1 MKESKELK
9 KLKNRYE
16 KVCNKL
22 EVLNEEAFS
31 LEKEIMIQQRK
42 EETNG

>member
-16 KVCNKL
+16 KVCDKL
-22 EVLNEEAFS
+22 EILNEEAFS
-31 LEKEIMIQQRK
+31 LEQEIMRQQK
-42 EETNG
+42 EENII